1 MKRPRSV
8 LSIKCAHTNPRFI
21 KRHTAMSTSSPQRRL
36 TAAEM
41 YFYTELRSSLGDMDA
56 EHWLSGTSSTCA
68 GSRRVS
74 SVANRPNAQLP
85 TERRKSDQLQK
96 SSQDSWS
103 DSEASSAD
111 TQRPPTRTRR
121 CSFAPESLAAAATDI
136 ERFSSGVLHKCH
148 SMMQKSFTMSHSFLV
163 SKYGDK
169 AGLVF
174 TDAAHEVLEHSTPV
188 LSRQSSV
195 TSRRSSVS
203 KRRMSSL
210 AVTLEGPTV
219 SEYESD
225 AALCHVASWCWS
237 TRQSLI
243 VMIVVFL
250 LLIIS
255 LRVPLFI

>member
-1 MKRPRSV
+1 
-8 LSIKCAHTNPRFI
+8 
-21 KRHTAMSTSSPQRRL
+21 MSTSPQRRL

-56 EHWLSGTSSTCA
+56 EQWLSGTSSTCA

-74 SVANRPNAQLP
+74 PVASVASAANRPNAPLP
-85 TERRKSDQLQK
+85 TEQRKSDQLQK
-96 SSQDSWS
+96 SSQDPRIH
-103 DSEASSAD
+103 SEASSAD

-121 CSFAPESLAAAATDI
+121 CSFAQESLAAAATDI

-163 SKYGDK
+163 RKYGDK
-169 AGLVF
+169 AGLLF

-188 LSRQSSV
+188 VSRQSSI

-210 AVTLEGPTV
+210 AVTLEVPTV
-219 SEYESD
+219 SETVSD
-225 AALCHVASWCWS
+225 PALCHVASWCWS

-243 VMIVVFL
+243 VFIVVFL
-250 LLIIS
+250 LLIIF
-255 LRVPLFI
+255 LRVQLFV

>member
-1 MKRPRSV
+1 
-8 LSIKCAHTNPRFI
+8 
-21 KRHTAMSTSSPQRRL
+21 MSTSSPQRRL

-41 YFYTELRSSLGDMDA
+41 YFYTELRTSLGDMDA
-56 EHWLSGTSSTCA
+56 EQWLSGKSSTCA

-74 SVANRPNAQLP
+74 PVASVASVANRPNAHLP
-85 TERRKSDQLQK
+85 TERSKSDQSQK
-96 SSQDSWS
+96 SSQDSRS
-103 DSEASSAD
+103 HSEASSAD

-163 SKYGDK
+163 RKYGDK
-169 AGLVF
+169 AGLLF

-188 LSRQSSV
+188 VSSESSV

-203 KRRMSSL
+203 KRRLSSL
-210 AVTLEGPTV
+210 AVTLEDPTV
-219 SEYESD
+219 SEFESVP
-225 AALCHVASWCWS
+225 ALCHVASWCWS

-243 VMIVVFL
+243 VMIAVFL
-250 LLIIS
+250 ILIF
-255 LRVPLFI
+255 LRVQLFI

>member
-1 MKRPRSV
+1 
-8 LSIKCAHTNPRFI
+8 
-21 KRHTAMSTSSPQRRL
+21 MSTSSPQRRL

-41 YFYTELRSSLGDMDA
+41 YFYTELRTSLGDMDA
-56 EHWLSGTSSTCA
+56 EQWLSGKSSTCA

-74 SVANRPNAQLP
+74 PVALVASVANRPNAQLS
-85 TERRKSDQLQK
+85 TEQRKSDQSQN
-96 SSQDSWS
+96 SSQDSRS
-103 DSEASSAD
+103 HSEASSAD
-111 TQRPPTRTRR
+111 THLPPTRTRR

-169 AGLVF
+169 AGLLF
-174 TDAAHEVLEHSTPV
+174 TDAAHEVLDHSTLV

-195 TSRRSSVS
+195 GSRRGSVSRRRSSC
-203 KRRMSSL
+203 L

>member
-1 MKRPRSV
+1 M
-8 LSIKCAHTNPRFI
+8 SI
-21 KRHTAMSTSSPQRRL
+21 SSPQRRL

-41 YFYTELRSSLGDMDA
+41 YFYTELRSSLGDKDA
-56 EHWLSGTSSTCA
+56 EQWLSGTSSTCA

-74 SVANRPNAQLP
+74 PVALVASVANRPNAQLP
-85 TERRKSDQLQK
+85 TERRKNDQLQK
-96 SSQDSWS
+96 SSEDSRS
-103 DSEASSAD
+103 HSEASSAD

-136 ERFSSGVLHKCH
+136 ERFSSGVLHRCH

-163 SKYGDK
+163 RKYGEK
-169 AGLVF
+169 AGLLF

-188 LSRQSSV
+188 VSRQSSV
-195 TSRRSSVS
+195 VSRRSSVS
-203 KRRMSSL
+203 KRRLSSL

-225 AALCHVASWCWS
+225 PAQCHVASWCWS

-243 VMIVVFL
+243 VLIVVFL
-250 LLIIS
+250 LLIIF
-255 LRVPLFI
+255 LKVQLLI

>member
-1 MKRPRSV
+1 
-8 LSIKCAHTNPRFI
+8 
-21 KRHTAMSTSSPQRRL
+21 MSTSSPQRRL

-121 CSFAPESLAAAATDI
+121 CSFAQESLAAAATDI

-148 SMMQKSFTMSHSFLV
+148 IMMQKSFTMSHSFLV
-163 SKYGDK
+163 RKYGDK
-169 AGLVF
+169 AGLLF
-174 TDAAHEVLEHSTPV
+174 TDAAHEVLEHSTTV
-188 LSRQSSV
+188 VSRQSSI

-203 KRRMSSL
+203 RRRSSSL
-210 AVTLEGPTV
+210 AITLEYPTV

-225 AALCHVASWCWS
+225 PALCHVASWCWS
-237 TRQSLI
+237 TRRSSVSNDDGFVRLI